1 MSLQH
6 SRSEGYASRIYEA
19 FLAGDMTEWISVM
32 EDMEHS
38 DKADTA
44 HWLELTGYYYG
55 WVGYLINSGQS
66 AQAKEYIKRGEAII
80 DRILST
86 EPENA
91 QALSFKG
98 TFIVFRLS
106 LAKLKAVVLGPQS
119 MKYINKGYAINPQ
132 QYQIMADKAN
142 LLYYAPPVFGGNKE
156 EALHLYHESIR
167 TMEKEGREYP
177 NWFYLSLQNSLAEMY
192 EKRGETEIARQLYIK
207 LLDKEPRYLQ
217 VREKLDAITEK

>member
-1 MSLQH
+1 MLLQH
-6 SRSEGYASRIYEA
+6 SKSEGYANRIYEA
-19 FLAGDMTEWISVM
+19 FLAGDMAEWISVM
-32 EDMEHS
+32 EDMERTE
-38 DKADTA
+38 DINTE

-55 WVGYLINSGQS
+55 CIGYLINSGQS

-80 DRILST
+80 DRILSM

-98 TFIVFRLS
+98 TFIAFRMS

-132 QYQIMADKAN
+132 QYQIIADKAN
-142 LLYYAPPVFGGNKE
+142 LLYYAPPLFGGNKE
-156 EALHLYHESIR
+156 EALRLYHESIR

-192 EKRGETEIARQLYIK
+192 EKRGETETARQLYIK

-217 VREKLDAITEK
+217 IREKLDAFAGK